1 VLAPAL
7 GHLEGK
13 HWQQPAA
20 CQEEAVTLHP
30 GVDQAVALANDLQA
44 RGVAR
49 KAGHAVLIIVIVLIV
64 VGVLL
69 GVGLTTLLR
78 RRRR

>member
-1 VLAPAL
+1 LGIWRSAPAAA
-7 GHLEGK
+7 GRVCEEEVVAIH
-13 HWQQPAA
+13 PA
-20 CQEEAVTLHP
+20 VY
-30 GVDQAVALANDLQA
+30 QAVALANDLEA

-69 GVGLTTLLR
+69 GVGLTMLFR
-78 RRRR
+78 RRR